1 MPSPEVAPP
10 SSAARADGGVPAPLW
25 LTWGAALAC
34 LVVPAFVVLAPWLR
48 DTTTYGFHDWDVVT
62 SHRYLAVLSLTRYHE
77 LPGWNPYA
85 CGGFPGWAYI
95 ESGTIVVSPFLP
107 AYLLLPMPLALRVE
121 VLGMGLLGAFG
132 AYLLASRFVR
142 SMAPRV
148 LVAAL
153 WAVNGRFA
161 LQAAA
166 GHTWHLAYALLPLAL
181 ALFEDARQRDARPRT
196 TVLAAVI
203 FAWLVYAGGI
213 YPLPHAVLTVG
224 LYALAMAIGTRSLR
238 PLTTLAKVGGLGVL
252 LASPKL
258 LPMIDTFLKYPR
270 LIESKEVLELGTF
283 LTLLVSRDQA
293 FNSRPARVAAYG
305 WHEWGMYVGWAGL
318 AVLVVG
324 LALARRDRRAKA
336 LGLLGAL
343 LTVLGF
349 GAFHEGAPW
358 TLMHAYVPMFQSQHV
373 PSRFLYPALLVL
385 GLVAAMGWDRW
396 LHRASFGRRWL
407 DLTLTLGVLAL
418 ALDVASVAQKPMSQ
432 AMWMVAPKLPAERPF
447 SHAKQPPFNYVR
459 RDWAGPVYLAMLGNT
474 GVLDCYG
481 TPPFDRKGA
490 LASTDPR
497 YRGEV
502 EVAGQG
508 TAQLAQWSPNEAA
521 ITLENAAPGDVLVYN
536 MNFDEGWSVELEG
549 PSGATSLRAENRDD
563 RLAVTLPA
571 ETTRATFTYTPPN
584 LAAGLGLG
592 VLGLGIVVWSFR
604 RDRWERTS

>member
-1 MPSPEVAPP
+1 M
-10 SSAARADGGVPAPLW
+10 SSARPAPLRLPWSQW
-25 LTWGAALAC
+25 LAWVTALAC

-62 SHRYLAVLSLTRYHE
+62 SHRYLAVLSLSRYHE

-107 AYLLLPMPLALRVE
+107 AYLLLPMPLAIRVE
-121 VLGMGLLGAFG
+121 VLGMGLLGAVG

-142 SMAPRV
+142 GLAPRA
-148 LVAAL
+148 LVAVL

-181 ALFEDARQRDARPRT
+181 ALFEDARQPDARPRST
-196 TVLAAVI
+196 ILAALV

-213 YPLPHAVLTVG
+213 YPLPHTVLTVG
-224 LYALAMAIGTRSLR
+224 LYAAAMAWTTRSLR
-238 PLTTLAKVGGLGVL
+238 PLTTLASVGGLSVL
-252 LASPKL
+252 LSAPKL
-258 LPMIDTFLKYPR
+258 VPMLDTFLKYPR

-283 LTLLVSRDQA
+283 VTLLTSREQA
-293 FNSRPARVAAYG
+293 FGARPARIPAYG
-305 WHEWGMYVGWAGL
+305 WHEWGMYIGWAGL
-318 AVLVVG
+318 
-324 LALARRDRRAKA
+324 LALVLGLGLSLADRRAKA
-336 LGLLGAL
+336 LAAIGAL

-349 GAFHEGAPW
+349 GAFHELAPW

-396 LHRASFGRRWL
+396 QHRAGLGRPWL
-407 DLTLTLGVLAL
+407 DVVLTLCVLGIG
-418 ALDVASVAQKPMSQ
+418 LDVASVAQKPMTQS
-432 AMWMVAPKLPAERPF
+432 MWMVAPKLDGERPF
-447 SHAKQPPFNYVR
+447 SHAKAPPFNYLR
-459 RDWAGPVYLAMLGNT
+459 RDWAGPVYLAMRGNT

-481 TPPFDRKGA
+481 TPPFERRGA
-490 LASTDPR
+490 LAKTDAR

-502 EVAGQG
+502 EVVGQG
-508 TAQLAQWSPNEAA
+508 STRLDRWSPNEATIA
-521 ITLENAAPGDVLVYN
+521 LENTAFGDVLVYN
-536 MNFDEGWSVELEG
+536 MNFDEGWSVELTG
-549 PSGATSLRAENRDD
+549 ASGTARLPAENREN

-571 ETTRATFTYTPPN
+571 DVREARFVYTPPN
-584 LAAGLGLG
+584 LGWGLALGALGLGLVG
-592 VLGLGIVVWSFR
+592 ALVV
-604 RDRWERTS
+604 RDRKERS

>member
-1 MPSPEVAPP
+1 M
-10 SSAARADGGVPAPLW
+10 
-25 LTWGAALAC
+25 LAC

-62 SHRYLAVLSLTRYHE
+62 SHRYLAVLSLARYHE

-107 AYLLLPMPLALRVE
+107 AYLLLPMPLAIRVE

-142 SMAPRV
+142 GLAPRA
-148 LVAAL
+148 LVAVL

-181 ALFEDARQRDARPRT
+181 ALFEDARKPDARPRST
-196 TVLAAVI
+196 ILAALV

-224 LYALAMAIGTRSLR
+224 LYAAAMAWSTRSLR
-238 PLTTLAKVGGLGVL
+238 PLTTLASVGGLGVL
-252 LASPKL
+252 LSAPKL
-258 LPMIDTFLKYPR
+258 APMIDTFLKYPR
-270 LIESKEVLELGTF
+270 LIESKEALSLDTF
-283 LTLLVSRDQA
+283 VALLTSRDQA
-293 FNSRPARVAAYG
+293 FGSRPARIPAYG
-305 WHEWGMYVGWAGL
+305 WHEWGMYIGWAGL
-318 AVLVVG
+318 SALVLG
-324 LALARRDRRAKA
+324 LALALRERRARP
-336 LGLLGAL
+336 LVGIGAL

-349 GAFHEGAPW
+349 GAFHEAAPW

-385 GLVAAMGWDRW
+385 ALVAAMGWDRW
-396 LHRASFGRRWL
+396 LHRASLGRRWL
-407 DLTLTLGVLAL
+407 DVALGLGLLGVG
-418 ALDVASVAQKPMSQ
+418 LDVASVAQKPMTQ
-432 AMWMVAPKLPAERPF
+432 AMWMVAPKLDGERPF
-447 SHAKQPPFNYVR
+447 SHSKAPPFNYLR

-481 TPPFDRKGA
+481 TPPFDRRGA
-490 LASTDPR
+490 RAKTDPR

-502 EVAGQG
+502 EVVGQG
-508 TAQLAQWSPNEAA
+508 SARLDRWTPNEATIA
-521 ITLENAAPGDVLVYN
+521 LENAASGDVLVYN
-536 MNFDEGWSVELEG
+536 MNFDEGWSVELTG
-549 PSGATSLRAENRDD
+549 NAGTSRVASENRDD

-571 ETTRATFTYTPPN
+571 DVRQARFVYTPPN
-584 LAAGLGLG
+584 LGLGLG
-592 VLGLGIVVWSFR
+592 LGALGLGLVGWLVARER
-604 RDRWERTS
+604 RERA